1 MRRPSQLTATVH
13 RLVAL
18 DSHHR
23 PSIGRLTA
31 AQVRTLTQVARR
43 PQAFEERVS
52 APLAIEALARGAK
65 ADAAIPVLAR
75 IVGEQAASIPAR
87 ITAARELGFIA
98 KPGAER
104 ALLRRAGVEH
114 PRVQQA
120 VLRALGAIG
129 SPAALQALAQLREP
143 ADPAARRQMVF
154 ARALI
159 AHRYGLKGAS
169 LPPIDGEPR
178 RPEQVGDR
186 TTLTSTIASAAA
198 TAKDRE
204 RLTGSVYGIR
214 LAGRAAKLVCGR
226 AEWTVF
232 FNRDV
237 EPSQMA
243 TRLSKRL
250 WVLGLMA
257 GWHAERRMSVVKYI
271 ILSTPDG
278 NGARVDIVRRDGERI
293 YTGHMTTDGAKTRF
307 TITDVDRPAS
317 APTYVSGYVTAREID
332 LESVAVSG
340 RRVAVRPTV
349 AVIPTVG
356 SRALAFRPTS
366 KGDYPWR

>member
-1 MRRPSQLTATVH
+1 MRRPSRLTAAVH

-18 DSHHR
+18 DRHHR

-31 AQVRTLTQVARR
+31 AQVRTLAQVARR

-52 APLAIEALARGAK
+52 APRAIEALARGAK
-65 ADAAIPVLAR
+65 VDAAIRVLAR
-75 IVGEQAASIPAR
+75 IVGEQGASIPTR
-87 ITAARELGFIA
+87 ITAARELGFVA
-98 KPGAER
+98 NAGAER
-104 ALLRRAGVEH
+104 ALLRRADVEH

-129 SPAALQALAQLREP
+129 SPAALRALARLREP
-143 ADPAARRQMVF
+143 ADPAVRRQLVF

-159 AHRYGLKGAS
+159 AHRHGLEGVS
-169 LPPIDGEPR
+169 LPPIDGETR

-186 TTLTSTIASAAA
+186 TTLTSTMANAAA
-198 TAKDRE
+198 TAKNRE
-204 RLTGSVYGIR
+204 RLTGSVYGID

-243 TRLSKRL
+243 TRLRERP

-257 GWHAERRMSVVKYI
+257 GWHGERRMAIVKHV
-271 ILSTPDG
+271 ILTTPDG
-278 NGARVDIVRRDGERI
+278 NGAHVDIVRRDGARI
-293 YTGHMTTDGAKTRF
+293 YTGRMTADGAKVRF
-307 TITDVDRPAS
+307 TLTDVDRPAT
-317 APTYVSGYVTAREID
+317 APTYVSGHVSAR
-332 LESVAVSG
+332 
-340 RRVAVRPTV
+340 
-349 AVIPTVG
+349 G
-356 SRALAFRPTS
+356 SPQSLRGL
-366 KGDYPWR
+366 